1 MYDLLIIGGGP
12 AGLSAAMTA
21 RNRNLSVCVICGGAA
36 DSALH
41 KAGHVTNYP
50 GVPDVS
56 GPALLETMT
65 QQARALGADILR
77 ERALSAMPMGKTF
90 GVSAGKEF
98 AEGRALLLATGIA
111 QRGTFP
117 GEAEFL
123 GRGVSYCATC
133 DGMLY
138 RGKRA
143 AVIGLAADA
152 PEEADF
158 LREIGC
164 DVHYYDG
171 KKHRFE
177 IRGAERADALVVDGT
192 AEPADVVFIL
202 RAGFAADTLLPGL
215 ATEKGHIVVDEAY
228 AASIPGVLRPETA
241 PVRPIRSRLRSARAT
256 ARHFPLCAG
265 SETLDKRR
273 CRAYNFCIHMRR
285 RGGVVSRRMSERRR
299 LVRAFRMPEMKV
311 APEQPA

>member
-21 RNRNLSVCVICGGAA
+21 RNRNLSVCVICGSAA
-36 DSALH
+36 DSALY
-41 KAGHVTNYP
+41 KAGRVTNYP
-50 GVPDVS
+50 GVPDAS
-56 GPALLETMT
+56 GPALLAAMT
-65 QQARALGADILR
+65 QQARGLGADILR
-77 ERALSAMPMGKTF
+77 ERALSAMPTGGTF
-90 GVSAGKEF
+90 GVSAGREF

-117 GEAEFL
+117 GETDYL

-152 PEEADF
+152 PAEADF

-164 DVHYYDG
+164 NVHYYDG

-177 IRGAERADALVVDGT
+177 IRGAERADTLVVDGV
-192 AEPADVVFIL
+192 AETVDVIFVL

-215 ATEKGHIVVDEAY
+215 AMEKGHIVVDEAY
-228 AASIPGVLRPETA
+228 AASISGVFAAGDCTGAPYQIPAAVGEGNCAALSVVRWLR
-241 PVRPIRSRLRSARAT
+241 
-256 ARHFPLCAG
+256 
-265 SETLDKRR
+265 
-273 CRAYNFCIHMRR
+273 M
-285 RGGVVSRRMSERRR
+285 
-299 LVRAFRMPEMKV
+299 
-311 APEQPA
+311 